1 MWTTGSG
8 FLFVLWMFFEVD
20 TLCLSH
26 LCEDP
31 TRLAAAKGVQVWRR
45 CDALI
50 IAILAAV
57 VFLPLLISGI
67 ILVSITWTHRPD
79 LSAFDI
85 LREAIKEIKII
96 MCRKPRQ
103 KGIRK

>member
-1 MWTTGSG
+1 M
-8 FLFVLWMFFEVD
+8 
-20 TLCLSH
+20 
-26 LCEDP
+26 
-31 TRLAAAKGVQVWRR
+31 GVQVWRR
-45 CDALI
+45 CDVLI
-50 IAILAAV
+50 IAILAAM

-67 ILVSITWTHRPD
+67 ILVSIAWTHRPD

-85 LREAIKEIKII
+85 LREAVKEIKIS

>member
-1 MWTTGSG
+1 M
-8 FLFVLWMFFEVD
+8 
-20 TLCLSH
+20 
-26 LCEDP
+26 
-31 TRLAAAKGVQVWRR
+31 
-45 CDALI
+45 I

-79 LSAFDI
+79 LSVFDI
-85 LREAIKEIKII
+85 LRAMVNEIKISV
-96 MCRKPRQ
+96 CRKLRR